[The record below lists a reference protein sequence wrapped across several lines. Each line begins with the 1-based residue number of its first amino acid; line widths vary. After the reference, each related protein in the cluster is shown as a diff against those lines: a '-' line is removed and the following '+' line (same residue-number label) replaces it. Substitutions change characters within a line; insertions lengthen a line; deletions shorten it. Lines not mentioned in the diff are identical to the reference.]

1 MKTRWQDW
9 LNLVF
14 GLWLFSS
21 PWLLQYFTAQPYTT
35 QTAASWNSIIFG
47 AVVVGLTVKA
57 LYIPKKKN
65 WEEWVNLAMGL
76 WLLVS
81 PWILGFYMQT
91 LATLNMVIVGLAI
104 AALSGNVLGRQYSRP
119 ATYR

>member
-1 MKTRWQDW
+1 MKPRWQDW
-9 LNLVF
+9 LTLVF

-21 PWLLQYFTAQPYTT
+21 PWLLQYFTARPYTT

-47 AVVVGLTVKA
+47 AVITGLTVKE

-65 WEEWVNLAMGL
+65 WEEWVNLVMGF

-81 PWILGFYMQT
+81 PWILGFYAQT
-91 LATLNMVIVGLAI
+91 LATLNMVIVGLVI
-104 AALSGNVLGRQYSRP
+104 VALSGNVLGRQYSRP